1 MLKSYSEDMRNLGVP
16 VQNILTNITNLQR
29 LDLESK
35 ERLRNER
42 QSTAAKT
49 FIDSLGE
56 EYASL
61 YAASGDFDSV
71 YTQYLDNT
79 RQSNI
84 ATLAQ
89 QLDPSISDD
98 LASNMT
104 SSDLVNLYE
113 SKKEDKGAQKWA
125 KWQGTNPEIN
135 DSNRQQAI
143 EAAVAAH
150 GKNAP
155 KIVADLEAQQI
166 KNKAE
171 KEGDKSVPVLITMKS
186 NSAFVDPISGGKTQ
200 LTTKSLPVDAQ
211 GKLSVDAK
219 NWLEAHAQTAMV
231 QDTGETWNTSTPVN
245 VGGGGTPSGQTNKT
259 TSSVTLGNLAPE
271 LITNL
276 SNLELKVG
284 IILMPSVVEKYTD
297 YLDVIDKSIDSYS
310 SKKKTQKQLAEKYKD
325 TPVEE
330 IPEEALIVLFSDTP
344 IDSIPEQIR
353 PRVVNAAVALEAKRL
368 GPVPEDE
375 QSKFAEQVQSREP
388 LTGGRFIP
396 GMANYYGVPGL
407 VPYTKTS
414 KAQRIGIEEGITD
427 SARTIA
433 QAASNLVGSQA
444 NFKKDFSEEFRNRVE
459 IAREGAMTDYI
470 TGLAAGGTLDPVT
483 GGVTT
488 AATGAGGMML
498 KNAPLLGVL
507 LGGTAAGAST
517 GALIPTY
524 PEFGDSRLKNTGVGA
539 AIGGGITAIPVG
551 GAKGCSSNCSF
562 SS

>member
-1 MLKSYSEDMRNLGVP
+1 MARFSRTFLQGMLNPAMQQPLFDAAKSIGQTPGLMTMMRQEKEKKEKRDKGLLSGTFDIQQAAQQGNLTPERLKSYSEDMRNLDVP

-171 KEGDKSVPVLITMKS
+171 REGDKSVSVLITMKS
-186 NSAFVDPISGGKTQ
+186 NSAFSGIDALGAGKKQ
-200 LTTKSLPVDAQ
+200 IITKSLPVDAQ

-231 QDTGETWNTSTPVN
+231 QDTGETWPAGGAKNTSTTVN
-245 VGGGGTPSGQTNKT
+245 VGGGGGSQTNKT
-259 TSSVTLGNLAPE
+259 TSSVTLGNLAPD

-276 SNLELKVG
+276 SNLELK
-284 IILMPSVVEKYTD
+284 
-297 YLDVIDKSIDSYS
+297 
-310 SKKKTQKQLAEKYKD
+310 
-325 TPVEE
+325 
-330 IPEEALIVLFSDTP
+330 
-344 IDSIPEQIR
+344 
-353 PRVVNAAVALEAKRL
+353 
-368 GPVPEDE
+368 
-375 QSKFAEQVQSREP
+375 
-388 LTGGRFIP
+388 
-396 GMANYYGVPGL
+396 
-407 VPYTKTS
+407 
-414 KAQRIGIEEGITD
+414 
-427 SARTIA
+427 
-433 QAASNLVGSQA
+433 
-444 NFKKDFSEEFRNRVE
+444 
-459 IAREGAMTDYI
+459 
-470 TGLAAGGTLDPVT
+470 
-483 GGVTT
+483 
-488 AATGAGGMML
+488 
-498 KNAPLLGVL
+498 
-507 LGGTAAGAST
+507 
-517 GALIPTY
+517 
-524 PEFGDSRLKNTGVGA
+524 
-539 AIGGGITAIPVG
+539 
-551 GAKGCSSNCSF
+551 
-562 SS
+562 